1 MQNDLQDTLN
11 CAFAEVGSQV
21 GELIRCMI
29 EQEIDSHF
37 RRITQLNSILS
48 SDTCETTTQLT
59 QASA

>member
-29 EQEIDSHF
+29 VIFDALH
-37 RRITQLNSILS
+37 NSIVFYQVIRARQLLS
-48 SDTCETTTQLT
+48 
-59 QASA
+59 